1 MKSLFLRIFLSFW
14 LALALFVVLA
24 IVVTLVLRPRSSTWE
39 GLRTTALNEAV
50 SEYEEGG
57 QPQLRKYMEN
67 LEANQ
72 HLRAFMFDER
82 GVEISGRPAPDWA
95 IRIASGGPRM
105 PRDGFV
111 IPAPPVQRDS
121 RASSDGMHRYTLVL
135 GLPPGPRVFFGPR
148 GMPVPG
154 LIILIISSGLVCY
167 LLSWYM
173 TKPIVRLRA
182 ATRQLAAGDLTARS
196 GAPMNKG
203 MDEIAGLMRDFD
215 AMAERLELLVKA
227 QSRLLNDISHEL
239 RSPLARL
246 NVALG
251 LARQRAGVESTNM
264 LDRIELEASRLNE
277 LIGRILTLARLED
290 GEQRVP
296 QTPVPLDEIVLN
308 VAEDAEF
315 EAQERHCHVHTV
327 IPDGDWGV
335 RGNDSLLHSAV
346 ENVVRNA
353 IRYTQEG
360 SSVEIELTSAKRD
373 GGTEAVLQVSDSGPG
388 VPEDALGKLFEPFYR
403 LDDARG
409 RLTGGVGLGLAITE
423 RAVRFHGGKVSA
435 RNRPEGG
442 LMVEIRLPLIR
453 GGLRSVER
461 VEAVPAGQDAGA
473 TENLH
478 IPYTWKFWKAG
489 NSATLARFQ

>member
-14 LALALFVVLA
+14 IAQALFVVLA
-24 IVVTLVLRPRSSTWE
+24 ILVTIAFRPRSATWE
-39 GLRTTALNEAV
+39 GLRTTILNDAV
-50 SEYEEGG
+50 NAYEEGG
-57 QPQLRKYMEN
+57 EQKVRQY
-67 LEANQ
+67 LEGVESTQ
-72 HLRAFMFDER
+72 HLRAYLFDEQGIEVSRR
-82 GVEISGRPAPDWA
+82 GAPDWA
-95 IRIASGGPRM
+95 MRVASGGPRL
-105 PRDGFV
+105 PHDGFLF
-111 IPAPPVQRDS
+111 PAPPVQRDS
-121 RASSDGMHRYTLVL
+121 RASFDGKHRYTIVL
-135 GLPPGPRVFFGPR
+135 GLPPGPRVFIGPR
-148 GMPVPG
+148 GVPITG
-154 LIILIISSGLVCY
+154 LIIGVITSGLVCY
-167 LLSWYM
+167 LLSWFL

-182 ATRQLAAGDLTARS
+182 ATRQLAAGDLTARTGVPAS
-196 GAPMNKG
+196 RGG
-203 MDEIAGLMRDFD
+203 RDEVTSLMRDFD
-215 AMAERLELLVKA
+215 AMAERLETLVKA

-251 LARQRAGVESTNM
+251 LARQRTGTESADM

-296 QTPVPLDEIVLN
+296 QTPVPLGELVAN

-315 EAQERHCHVHTV
+315 EAQERHCHVHTN
-327 IPDGDWGV
+327 IPEGEWGV

-360 SSVEIELTSAKRD
+360 TSVEIELKNEVRGEVS
-373 GGTEAVLQVSDSGPG
+373 EAVLRVSDSGPG
-388 VPEDALGKLFEPFYR
+388 VPADALGKLFEPFYR

-435 RNRPEGG
+435 SNRPGNG
-442 LMVEIRLPLIR
+442 LMVEIRLPLI
-453 GGLRSVER
+453 SSSAHAEKQPEPVS
-461 VEAVPAGQDAGA
+461 AG
-473 TENLH
+473 
-478 IPYTWKFWKAG
+478 
-489 NSATLARFQ
+489 R

>member
-14 LALALFVVLA
+14 MAQALFVVLA
-24 IVVTLVLRPRSSTWE
+24 ILVTLAFRPRGSSWE
-39 GLRTTALNEAV
+39 GLRTTVLNDAV
-50 SEYEEGG
+50 SIYEEGG
-57 QPQLRKYMEN
+57 EAQLRQYMEG
-67 LEANQ
+67 LEATQ
-72 HLRAFMFDER
+72 HVRAYLFDER
-82 GVEISGRPAPDWA
+82 GNEVSHRGAPDWA
-95 IRIASGGPRM
+95 MRVAAGGPRS
-105 PRDGFV
+105 PRDGFI

-121 RASSDGMHRYTLVL
+121 RASSDGQHRYTLVL
-135 GLPPGPRVFFGPR
+135 GMPPGPRVFFGPR
-148 GMPVPG
+148 GLPVPG
-154 LIILIISSGLVCY
+154 LIIAIISSGLVCY
-167 LLSWYM
+167 ILSWYL

-196 GAPMNKG
+196 GAPISKRR
-203 MDEIAGLMRDFD
+203 DELAGLMRDFD

-251 LARQRAGVESTNM
+251 LARQRAGVESADM

-290 GEQRVP
+290 GEHRVP
-296 QTPVPLDEIVLN
+296 QTPVPLDELVAS

-327 IPDGDWGV
+327 IPKGDWGV

-360 SSVEIELTSAKRD
+360 TSVDIELTGEKRGD
-373 GGTEAVLQVSDSGPG
+373 TAEAVLRVRDSGPG
-388 VPEDALGKLFEPFYR
+388 VPADALGKLFEPFYR

-435 RNRPEGG
+435 SNRAEGG
-442 LMVEIRLPLIR
+442 LVVEIRLPLIAS
-453 GGLRSVER
+453 GPRSKEV
-461 VEAVPAGQDAGA
+461 VEAVPVGREA
-473 TENLH
+473 
-478 IPYTWKFWKAG
+478 
-489 NSATLARFQ
+489 

>member
-14 LALALFVVLA
+14 MALALFVVLA
-24 IVVTLVLRPRSSTWE
+24 ILVTLAFRPRSSTWE
-39 GLRTTALNEAV
+39 ALRTTVLNDAV
-50 SEYEEGG
+50 SAYEEGG
-57 QPQLRKYMEN
+57 QQPLRQYMEN
-67 LEANQ
+67 LEATQ
-72 HLRAFMFDER
+72 HLRAYLFDER
-82 GVEISGRPAPDWA
+82 GIEVSGRPAPDWA
-95 IRIASGGPRM
+95 IRVASGGPRM

-111 IPAPPVQRDS
+111 FPAPPMPRDS
-121 RASSDGMHRYTLVL
+121 RASSDGKHRYTLVL
-135 GLPPGPRVFFGPR
+135 GLPPGPRVMFGPK
-148 GMPVPG
+148 GMPFPG
-154 LIILIISSGLVCY
+154 LIIAFISSGLVCY
-167 LLSWYM
+167 LLSWYL

-196 GAPMNKG
+196 GAPVTRGN
-203 MDEIAGLMRDFD
+203 DEVAGLMRDFD
-215 AMAERLELLVKA
+215 AMAERMEMLVKA

-251 LARQRAGVESTNM
+251 LARQRAGVESADM

-290 GEQRVP
+290 GEQGVP
-296 QTPVPLDEIVLN
+296 QTPVPLGELVSN

-327 IPDGDWGV
+327 IPEGNWGV

-353 IRYTQEG
+353 IRYTAEG
-360 SSVEIELTSAKRD
+360 SSVEIVLSSEGRN
-373 GGTEAVLQVSDSGPG
+373 GGSEAVLQVSDSGPG

-423 RAVRFHGGKVSA
+423 RAVRFHGGKVKA
-435 RNRPEGG
+435 FNRVEGG
-442 LMVEIRLPLIR
+442 LMVEIRLPLIAPVVGSNKR
-453 GGLRSVER
+453 AEP
-461 VEAVPAGQDAGA
+461 VP
-473 TENLH
+473 
-478 IPYTWKFWKAG
+478 
-489 NSATLARFQ
+489 LAREA

>member
-14 LALALFVVLA
+14 MAQALFVVLA
-24 IVVTLVLRPRSSTWE
+24 ILVTLVFRPRSSTWE
-39 GLRTTALNEAV
+39 GLRTTVLNDAV
-50 SEYEEGG
+50 NAYEEGG
-57 QPQLRKYMEN
+57 ESQLRQYMQG
-67 LEANQ
+67 LEGSQ
-72 HLRAFMFDER
+72 HLRAYLFDER
-82 GVEISGRPAPDWA
+82 GNEVSRRGAPDWA
-95 IRIASGGPRM
+95 MRVASGGPRS
-105 PRDGFV
+105 PRDGFI

-121 RASSDGMHRYTLVL
+121 RASSDGKHRYTLIL

-148 GMPVPG
+148 GLPVPG
-154 LIILIISSGLVCY
+154 LIIAIISSGVVCY
-167 LLSWYM
+167 FLAWYL

-182 ATRQLAAGDLTARS
+182 AARQLAAGNLTARS
-196 GAPMNKG
+196 GAPGGKRG
-203 MDEIAGLMRDFD
+203 DEVAGLVRDFD
-215 AMAERLELLVKA
+215 TMAERLEMLVKA

-251 LARQRAGVESTNM
+251 LARQRAGVESADM

-290 GEQRVP
+290 GEHRVP
-296 QTPVPLDEIVLN
+296 QTPVPLGELVAS

-315 EAQERHCHVHTV
+315 EAQERHCHVHTM
-327 IPDGDWGV
+327 IPEGDWGV

-360 SSVEIELTSAKRD
+360 TSVEIGLTSEKR
-373 GGTEAVLQVSDSGPG
+373 GNGAEAVLRVSDSGPG
-388 VPEDALGKLFEPFYR
+388 VPDNALGKLFEPFYR

-409 RLTGGVGLGLAITE
+409 RQTGGVGLGLAITE

-435 RNRPEGG
+435 FNRPEGG
-442 LMVEIRLPLIR
+442 LIVEIRLPLNSSGVRTKEIA
-453 GGLRSVER
+453 
-461 VEAVPAGQDAGA
+461 EAVPLGREG
-473 TENLH
+473 
-478 IPYTWKFWKAG
+478 
-489 NSATLARFQ
+489 